1 MKKVNSKNSF
11 SQHPVDFLLNNGQHI
26 LLKAFYSVSYR
37 AKLKRRVLK
46 SFIRNESR
54 NFSVK
59 NFLKVNLSIIYSN
72 RSFYSTLHSW
82 YCVSEEQWS
91 SYNNNLILNK
101 WSGDMKSFLSGCMY
115 ILKVLGRVNGIYS
128 KFRLRARI

>member
-37 AKLKRRVLK
+37 AKIKRIVLK

-101 WSGDMKSFLSGCMY
+101 WSGYMKSFLSGCMY

>member
-37 AKLKRRVLK
+37 AKIKRIVLK

-72 RSFYSTLHSW
+72 RSLYSTLHSW

-101 WSGDMKSFLSGCMY
+101 WSGYMKSFLSGCMY